1 MKMLIRIMKQGLML
15 ALVTDCIQLL
25 VKKEQLVSAGI
36 TSTQEVKKLL
46 RHYVTITLSNQQGM
60 QHQMYNR
67 VYFPTETD
75 ITNHILS
82 ARKAL
87 SFSQLDQQNLVE
99 QINKWQEKNADAS
112 FYSRPFK
119 LSESAVTTKEGHDN

>member
-1 MKMLIRIMKQGLML
+1 MLIRIMKQGLML